1 MPVSANV
8 RASLYMMLSMSGF
21 TVNDLFIKSLDGSLP
36 SGQIMAIRG
45 VFLSVMIAMIAL
57 QSGVLKRIGELFTPM
72 IAVRSAGEVGA
83 TLLFLTALTILP
95 FSTISAILQALP
107 LTVAL
112 GGALILKEA
121 IGWRRWIAILI
132 GFAGVLIIVR
142 PGVDGFQP
150 ASVLVILS
158 VLFAT
163 GRDLATRCLPKELP
177 SLLVSL
183 ATSVSICVV
192 GAIVSTLQNN
202 WQSVSTTQLG
212 TLFVAACFLFF
223 GYQFLVLAMRT
234 GEIAYVVPYR
244 YTSLIWAM
252 VGGYF
257 VFAEVPDF
265 YTLLGAAIVVLM
277 GLFTLYRELTAG
289 RRAVTSTSIHARGNV
304 WHAKDNQNKE

>member
-1 MPVSANV
+1 
-8 RASLYMMLSMSGF
+8 
-21 TVNDLFIKSLDGSLP
+21 
-36 SGQIMAIRG
+36 
-45 VFLSVMIAMIAL
+45 MIAVIAL
-57 QSGVLKRIGELFTPM
+57 QSGVLKRVSELFTPM
-72 IAVRSAGEVGA
+72 VALRSAGEVGA

-95 FSTISAILQALP
+95 FSTISAILQSLP

-112 GGALILKEA
+112 GAALILKEG

-142 PGVDGFQP
+142 PGADGFQP
-150 ASVLVILS
+150 ASLLVVLS

-163 GRDLATRCLPKELP
+163 GRDLATRCLPKNLP

-183 ATSVSICVV
+183 ATSVSICIV
-192 GAIVSTLQNN
+192 GAALCTVHNN
-202 WQSVSTTQLG
+202 WQPVSGMQIG
-212 TLFVAACFLFF
+212 TLFIAACFLFF
-223 GYQFLVLAMRT
+223 GYQFLVLSMRT

-244 YTSLIWAM
+244 YTSLIWAI

-265 YTLLGAAIVVLM
+265 YTLLGSAIVVLM
-277 GLFTLYRELTAG
+277 GLFTLYRELTVG

-304 WHAKDNQNKE
+304 WHAKDNHSKNQSE